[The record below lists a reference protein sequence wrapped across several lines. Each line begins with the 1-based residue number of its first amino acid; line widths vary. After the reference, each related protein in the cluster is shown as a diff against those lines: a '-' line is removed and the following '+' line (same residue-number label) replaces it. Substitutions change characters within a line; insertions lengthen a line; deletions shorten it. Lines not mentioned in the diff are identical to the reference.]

1 MPAATRPDVNRF
13 LNAAGLQTLSMF
25 LTFFLSFFEAVKNIS
40 EPFPDS
46 KMIWLFFFQSKQQV
60 CLSKFSLNGLE
71 RRFCTAELY
80 FNFVLYCISHSIIAV
95 SSYFMSKQKKEMATV
110 YYVYYSSYIHFIF
123 VLVVT
128 GVVVNI
134 VQTWE
139 IPHASIFEVFL
150 CLSALQFLVQAV
162 FLYMFVKDPVSVH
175 SSQMQEFQ
183 SVFKKDWYIESLAWK
198 LALLILPYGTFDY
211 IVRALNLQKMRDLFF
226 IFMFFLHAIGGIFFN
241 QHVFYIVWGELK
253 TQVPQV
259 SALSSA
265 PASTSASAPASTSVS
280 TSASTSASLL
290 TRSQARAAASAS
302 GSSVSFAP
310 LGPGVQPQQPIGI
323 LKGNKVDLSSTFNS
337 IKDGEQLRMQVL
349 QDFANSL
356 GLEVVTKDGKFTYD
370 KLSDGRFALFRLK
383 VDITPYKR
391 HEGKRVVIED
401 AKIVEDAQKRQ
412 KLNHP

>member
-1 MPAATRPDVNRF
+1 MPVATRPDVNRF
-13 LNAAGLQTLSMF
+13 VNAAGLQTLSMF
-25 LTFFLSFFEAVKNIS
+25 LTFCLSFFEAVKNIS

-80 FNFVLYCISHSIIAV
+80 FNFVLYCISHAIIAI

-123 VLVVT
+123 ASVVT

-150 CLSALQFLVQAV
+150 CLSALQFFVQAV

-211 IVRALNLQKMRDLFF
+211 IVRALNLQKTKDLFF

-259 SALSSA
+259 SAIVSA
-265 PASTSASAPASTSVS
+265 PASTSASTSVS
-280 TSASTSASLL
+280 TSASTSTSTSASLL

-302 GSSVSFAP
+302 GSLIPSAP

-323 LKGNKVDLSSTFNS
+323 LKGNKVNLTSMIDSLQ
-337 IKDGEQLRMQVL
+337 DGEELLKQYLE
-349 QDFANSL
+349 DFAKRT
-356 GLEVVTKDGKFTYD
+356 GLHVVECDKKFSYF
-370 KLSDGRFALFRLK
+370 KESKERYPMFYLK
-383 VDITPYKR
+383 HDITPYKR
-391 HEGKRVVIED
+391 HEGCQVILTS
-401 AKIVEDAQKRQ
+401 AKEAKRQ